1 MYERARQL
9 EAIVGTPSPQKWLA
23 FKSKTLDI
31 GLLSCQWPYHAD
43 TPVLVQSPKLSS
55 IEPYLY
61 T

>member
-43 TPVLVQSPKLSS
+43 TPVLVQSPKLGKQH
-55 IEPYLY
+55 
-61 T
+61 